1 MLKTIKSGIDF
12 SITSSNE
19 GVLDFK
25 TSIFP
30 SHFLMAICATPGYG
44 KTTLVKFLLSS
55 NDFFHKKYDFVLL
68 VSPSLIEY
76 NDLFIPKENTSNK
89 LDTQWI
95 NEKFEII
102 NEQYKKT
109 YTNVL
114 LILDDVVSAVNKE
127 KNSEELMAI
136 IFNRRH
142 VLINGMVS
150 IIITTQKFNVIP
162 TIMRTTLNVLI
173 LFDVIKKEIETIKD
187 NIIKSDI
194 DFTSILSLCFKS
206 PGDFLIY
213 NVKTNKFYLKFDEIV

>member
-1 MLKTIKSGIDF
+1 MLTTIKSGIDF

-25 TSIFP
+25 TCIFP
-30 SHFLMAICATPGYG
+30 NHFLMAICASPGYG
-44 KTTLVKFLLSS
+44 KTTLIKFLLSS
-55 NDFFHKKYDFVLL
+55 NDFFYKKYDFVLL

-89 LDTQWI
+89 LETCWI
-95 NEKFEII
+95 NEKFSLI
-102 NEQYKKT
+102 NEEYKKT

-114 LILDDVVSAVNKE
+114 LILDDVVSSVNKE

-142 VLINGMVS
+142 VLVNGMVS
-150 IIITTQKFNVIP
+150 IIITTQKFNIIP

-194 DFTSILSLCFKS
+194 DFTSILSLCFKN

>member
-12 SITSSNE
+12 TITKSNE
-19 GVLDFK
+19 GILDFK
-25 TSIFP
+25 TEIFP

-55 NDFFHKKYDFVLL
+55 PDFFYKKYDFILL
-68 VSPSLIEY
+68 ISPSLIEY
-76 NDLFIPKENTSNK
+76 SDLFLPKENKINK
-89 LDTQWI
+89 LDIEWI

-102 NEQYKKT
+102 NTCYKKT
-109 YTNVL
+109 YINL
-114 LILDDVVSAVNKE
+114 LIILDDVVSSVNKE
-127 KNSEELMAI
+127 KNNEDLMSI

-142 VLINGMVS
+142 VLLNGMVS

-162 TIMRTTLNVLI
+162 TMIRTTLNVLI

-187 NIIKSDI
+187 NIIKTDV
-194 DFTSILSLCFKS
+194 DFSLIVSQCFKN